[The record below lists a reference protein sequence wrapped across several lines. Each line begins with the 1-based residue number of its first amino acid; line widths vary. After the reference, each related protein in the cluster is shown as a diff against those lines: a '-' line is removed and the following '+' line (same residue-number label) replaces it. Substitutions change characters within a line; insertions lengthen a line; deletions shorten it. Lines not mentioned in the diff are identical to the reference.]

1 MWKLFSEMRQEF
13 KKLYLVY
20 KFLGVSWIIKEFRVL
35 MGSWF
40 LIVSWLLIQSLLLIG
55 SWLLPESWTLIGSFV
70 LTVSGSSQGP
80 GWVLG
85 PLRVLDPAF
94 LVCHFDVLLLSVSSP
109 IFLTWSLVKHL
120 ADFNRQ
126 LFPRESSIV
135 GV

>member
-1 MWKLFSEMRQEF
+1 MVWKLFSEMRKEF

-20 KFLGVSWIIKEFRVL
+20 KFLGVSWIIKELRIL

-40 LIVSWLLIQSLLLIG
+40 LIVSWLLIQSWLLIG
-55 SWLLPESWTLIGSFV
+55 SRFLLESWALIGSFV
-70 LTVSGSSQGP
+70 LTVLGP
-80 GWVLG
+80 HRVLG

-120 ADFNRQ
+120 ADFNR
-126 LFPRESSIV
+126 
-135 GV
+135 